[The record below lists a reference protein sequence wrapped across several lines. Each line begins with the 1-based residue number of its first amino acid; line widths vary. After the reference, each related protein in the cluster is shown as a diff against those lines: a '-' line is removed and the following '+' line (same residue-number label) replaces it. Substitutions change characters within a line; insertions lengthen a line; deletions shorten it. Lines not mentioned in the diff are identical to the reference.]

1 MEPPPR
7 PDIDR
12 WMGWEVAKLK
22 FFGETFKISCD
33 HKYIWVWP
41 NNKKMY
47 RAEGP
52 GIYIYI
58 YVCVYTHVF
67 VHVGGLLL
75 RNGCLFWQVLL
86 KKDTQT
92 LEAYHVKCQTSNRIK
107 EGVSFDS
114 ESCKSCK
121 VNKILG
127 HGGFN

>member
-1 MEPPPR
+1 
-7 PDIDR
+7 
-12 WMGWEVAKLK
+12 
-22 FFGETFKISCD
+22 
-33 HKYIWVWP
+33 
-41 NNKKMY
+41 MY

-58 YVCVYTHVF
+58 YMCVCVYTHVF

-92 LEAYHVKCQTSNRIK
+92 LEAYYVKCQTSNRIK

>member
-52 GIYIYI
+52 GIYICVCI
-58 YVCVYTHVF
+58 YTRICACW
-67 VHVGGLLL
+67 GSPAEEWLSLLASPS
-75 RNGCLFWQVLL
+75 Q
-86 KKDTQT
+86 
-92 LEAYHVKCQTSNRIK
+92 
-107 EGVSFDS
+107 EGHTNS
-114 ESCKSCK
+114 
-121 VNKILG
+121 
-127 HGGFN
+127 